1 MCELIFNGTLKNKDE
16 AIKKQCLLNWL
27 KTEGMEVFNS
37 FTMSE
42 EDAKSTKKIF
52 DKFEEYF
59 EPKTN
64 FRIER
69 FKLQHFKQETGE
81 SVDSFMARAKVQAQ
95 KCKYTD
101 DELSANLI
109 ELLILKSTSKK
120 VQKTLLQKDA
130 TLTLDQAIDVA
141 RTNEATINHMNSLGA
156 SAASAET
163 NIDAIRME
171 ANKPYYKGRKYKNR
185 PPQKECENCGLKHGP
200 KCPAEKDRCSL
211 YKQRGDWRR
220 KCPNESDYES
230 KSSDDEEERRKPKKG
245 HKKGSK
251 KIACIEESEDENRDE
266 IIYSQDYEPY
276 NKREP
281 LILQ

>member
-1 MCELIFNGTLKNKDE
+1 MLGSIDS
-16 AIKKQCLLNWL
+16 I
-27 KTEGMEVFNS
+27 
-37 FTMSE
+37 
-42 EDAKSTKKIF
+42 I
-52 DKFEEYF
+52 
-59 EPKTN
+59 
-64 FRIER
+64 RIER

-185 PPQKECENCGLKHGP
+185 PPQKECENCGLKHGH
-200 KCPAEKDRCSL
+200 KCPAEKDRCTL
-211 YKQRGDWRR
+211 CKQRGHWRR

-230 KSSDDEEERRKPKKG
+230 RSSDDEDRRDDRRRGKKS

-251 KIACIEESEDENRDE
+251 KIEVACIDESEEENGDE

-276 NKREP
+276 KREP